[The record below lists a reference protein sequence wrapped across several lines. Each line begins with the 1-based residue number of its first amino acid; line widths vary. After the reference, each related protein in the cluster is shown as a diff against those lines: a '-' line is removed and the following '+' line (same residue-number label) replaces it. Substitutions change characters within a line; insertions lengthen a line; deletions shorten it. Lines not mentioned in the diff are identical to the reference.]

1 MIHLSSAWDKNKL
14 QSEDQILSN
23 LIAVAD
29 LSDMDHNLIV
39 DKATH
44 LFDAIRTQSK
54 PGLMQVFLAEYGLST
69 DEGVA
74 LMCLAEALL
83 RVPDKITID
92 AFIDDK
98 ITPAEWAE
106 HLGQSPSTL
115 VNASSL
121 GLLISSKVLGGK
133 NAQVA
138 KTLRTLIQRWAS
150 PSFEQR

>member
-1 MIHLSSAWDKNKL
+1 MRRRKA
-14 QSEDQILSN
+14 EDEALAR
-23 LIAVAD
+23 LVALAD
-29 LSDMDHNLIV
+29 LDPE
-39 DKATH
+39 ARA
-44 LFDAIRTQSK
+44 AISARAADLVRAVRGASS
-54 PGLMQVFLAEYGLST
+54 PELMEVFLSEYGLST
-69 DEGVA
+69 KEGVA

-83 RVPDKITID
+83 RVPDKITVD
-92 AFIDDK
+92 ALIDDK

-138 KTLRTLIQRWAS
+138 NTLRTLIQRLGRSYPMAT
-150 PSFEQR
+150 

>member
-29 LSDMDHNLIV
+29 LSDAYRDAIV
-39 DKATH
+39 DQATQ
-44 LFDAIRTQSK
+44 LIDAIRKQSK
-54 PGLMQVFLAEYGLST
+54 PGLMEVFLAEYGLST

-83 RVPDKITID
+83 RVPDKITVD
-92 AFIDDK
+92 ALIDDK

-106 HLGQSPSTL
+106 TFGAIAIDLGERKQFG
-115 VNASSL
+115 V
-121 GLLISSKVLGGK
+121 ID
-133 NAQVA
+133 Q
-138 KTLRTLIQRWAS
+138 
-150 PSFEQR
+150 